1 MASNS
6 TINVKV
12 PTKALIKSLKERLA
26 QIKKDKA
33 GEEKARSDYD
43 KAIKAWEE
51 GFTNLVPKA
60 QKPSNVELI
69 RHPYGIPDD
78 KVKIEVTYLIPKNKV
93 ADKPKTPDFMS
104 AYEYEEATQS
114 IASAIR
120 LLEMTEE
127 DFVSTSSYKS
137 ISKYL

>member
-33 GEEKARSDYD
+33 GEEKTRSDYD
-43 KAIKAWEE
+43 KAVKAWEE
-51 GFTNLVPKA
+51 GINHLVPKA
-60 QKPSNVELI
+60 QKPFKVELNC
-69 RHPYGIPDD
+69 HSYGIPDD

-93 ADKPKTPDFMS
+93 ADRPKTPDFMS